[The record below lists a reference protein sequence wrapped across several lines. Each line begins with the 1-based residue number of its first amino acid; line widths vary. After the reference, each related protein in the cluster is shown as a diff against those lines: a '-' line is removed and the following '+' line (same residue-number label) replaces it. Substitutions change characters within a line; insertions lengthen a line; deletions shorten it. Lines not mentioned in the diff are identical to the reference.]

1 MPYLNLIISVAV
13 INLLAAI
20 SPGPDFI
27 MCVRNSLTYSR
38 KTGIY
43 TAIGFGLGIAVH
55 ISYSL
60 AGLALVISKSIL
72 LFNSIKLLGAGY
84 LIYIGIKSVFSKSSK
99 IDITNQIKK
108 DDISPLQAIKIGVL
122 TNILNPKATLFYLSL
137 FTLVISP
144 QTPKS
149 IMLILS
155 IIMMLELMIWF
166 SLVAIFFTQKRI
178 QNLFSKFQ
186 NIFNKTL
193 GGLLIALGI
202 KVALSKK

>member
-72 LFNSIKLLGAGY
+72 LFNSIKLLGAVY
-84 LIYIGIKSVFSKSSK
+84 LIYIGLKSIFSKSSK
-99 IDITNQIKK
+99 INIENQIKK
-108 DDISPLQAIKIGVL
+108 PDISPLQAIKIGIL

-144 QTPKS
+144 QTPKL
-149 IMLILS
+149 IMGILS